1 MWEILSY
8 NYFQN
13 ALMGS
18 ILAGVGLG
26 IVGVWVVLLRIP
38 FVGVAISHAAFAG
51 SVIGLLLGVN
61 PIVMAIVFS
70 LLASVLI
77 GPIAE
82 KSGLEANVII
92 GIIFSLVLGVAFL
105 GLGLIQG
112 PKTEAFNLIW
122 GSILTLSRSNIY
134 INAGVTFLVIGFV
147 IILGKEIKAVFYN
160 REVAMASGI
169 PEKFIFYSLLF
180 LSGFVICLNLNTIGG
195 ILIFGLLINPPSA
208 ARILTHSLSKMYFLS
223 ILFGIV
229 SCLSGLLFSYLFNVP
244 AGATI
249 VIVSS
254 LIFIISLI
262 LRGRNGR

>member
-18 ILAGVGLG
+18 ILAGIGLG

-70 LLASVLI
+70 LAASILI

-105 GLGLIQG
+105 GLGLIKG

-122 GSILTLSRSNIY
+122 GSILTLSRINIY
-134 INAGVTFLVIGFV
+134 LNTGITLLVIFF
-147 IILGKEIKAVFYN
+147 LLFFGKEIKAVFYN
-160 REVAMASGI
+160 REVAASVGI
-169 PEKFIFYSLLF
+169 PEKFIFFSLLF
-180 LSGFVICLNLNTIGG
+180 LSGFVICINLNTIGG
-195 ILIFGLLINPPSA
+195 ILIFSLLINPPSA
-208 ARILTHSLSKMYFLS
+208 ARILTHNLSKMYFLS
-223 ILFGIV
+223 ILFGIIA
-229 SCLSGLLFSYLFNVP
+229 CLSGLFFSYLFSVP

-249 VIVSS
+249 IIVSS
-254 LIFIISLI
+254 LIFIISMLF
-262 LRGRNGR
+262 RGNNGS

>member
-18 ILAGVGLG
+18 VLAGVGLG

-51 SVIGLLLGVN
+51 SVVGLLFGIN
-61 PIVMAIVFS
+61 PILMAIVFS
-70 LLASVLI
+70 LAASILI

-82 KSGLEANVII
+82 KSGLDANVII

-112 PKTEAFNLIW
+112 PKMEAFNLIW
-122 GSILTLSRSNIY
+122 GSILTLSRISIY
-134 INAGVTFLVIGFV
+134 INAGVTFFV
-147 IILGKEIKAVFYN
+147 IIFLLLFGKEIKAVFYN

-169 PEKFIFYSLLF
+169 PEKFIFFSLLF

-195 ILIFGLLINPPSA
+195 ILIFSLLINPPSA
-208 ARILTHSLSKMYFLS
+208 ARVLTHKLSKMYILS
-223 ILFGIV
+223 IIFAII
-229 SCLSGLLFSYLFNVP
+229 SCLSGLFFSYVFSAP

-249 VIVSS
+249 IIVSS
-254 LIFIISLI
+254 LIFIVSMI
-262 LRGRNGR
+262 LGGRNGS

>member
-1 MWEILSY
+1 MLEILSH

-13 ALMGS
+13 ALIGS

-51 SVIGLLLGVN
+51 SVIGLLLGIDPVM
-61 PIVMAIVFS
+61 MAIVFS

-105 GLGLIQG
+105 GLGLIKG

-122 GSILTLSRSNIY
+122 GSILTLSRRNIY
-134 INAGVTFLVIGFV
+134 FNAGITFFV
-147 IILGKEIKAVFYN
+147 ILFVVFLGKEIKAVFYN
-160 REVAMASGI
+160 REVATSCGI
-169 PEKFIFYSLLF
+169 PEKFIFFSLLF

-195 ILIFGLLINPPSA
+195 MLIFSLLINPPSA
-208 ARILTHSLSKMYFLS
+208 ARILTHNLSKMYLLS

-229 SCLSGLLFSYLFNVP
+229 SCLSGLFFSYIFGIP

-249 VIVSS
+249 IIISS
-254 LIFIISLI
+254 LIFIISLA
-262 LRGRNGR
+262 LRGRSGY

>member
-61 PIVMAIVFS
+61 PIVMAVVFS

-105 GLGLIQG
+105 GLGLIRG

-122 GSILTLSRSNIY
+122 GSILTLSRANIY
-134 INAGVTFLVIGFV
+134 INAGVTFLVIVFL
-147 IILGKEIKAVFYN
+147 IIFGKEIKAVFYN
-160 REVAMASGI
+160 REVAMSSGI
-169 PEKFIFYSLLF
+169 PEKFIFFSLLF
-180 LSGFVICLNLNTIGG
+180 FSGFVICLNLNTIGG
-195 ILIFGLLINPPSA
+195 ILIFSLLINPPSA
-208 ARILTHSLSKMYFLS
+208 ARILTHNLSKMYFLS
-223 ILFGIV
+223 ILFGII
-229 SCLSGLLFSYLFNVP
+229 SCLCGLLFSYLFAVP

-249 VIVSS
+249 IIISS
-254 LIFIISLI
+254 LIFIISLV

>member
-61 PIVMAIVFS
+61 PIIMAIVFS
-70 LLASVLI
+70 LLGSILI

-92 GIIFSLVLGVAFL
+92 AIIFSLVLGVAFL
-105 GLGLIQG
+105 GIGLVQG
-112 PKTEAFNLIW
+112 SKTEALNLIW
-122 GSILTLSRSNIY
+122 GSILTLSRTNIY
-134 INAGVTFLVIGFV
+134 SNAGITIIVILFL
-147 IILGKEIKAVFYN
+147 ILFGKEIKAVFYN
-160 REVAMASGI
+160 REVAMSSGI

-223 ILFGIV
+223 ILFGII
-229 SCLSGLLFSYLFNVP
+229 SCLSGLLFSYLFKVP
-244 AGATI
+244 TGATI
-249 VIVSS
+249 IIVSS

>member
-61 PIVMAIVFS
+61 PIMMAIVFS
-70 LLASVLI
+70 LLASILI

-105 GLGLIQG
+105 GLGLIEG

-122 GSILTLSRSNIY
+122 GSILTLSRNNIY
-134 INAGVTFLVIGFV
+134 INAVITFLVIVF
-147 IILGKEIKAVFYN
+147 LLLFGKEIKAVFYN
-160 REVAMASGI
+160 REVAMSSGI

-223 ILFGIV
+223 ILFGII
-229 SCLSGLLFSYLFNVP
+229 SCLLGLLFSYLFNVP

>member
-18 ILAGVGLG
+18 ILAGIGLG
-26 IVGVWVVLLRIP
+26 VVGVWVVLLRIP

-51 SVIGLLLGVN
+51 SVIGLLFGID
-61 PIVMAIVFS
+61 PILTAIVFS
-70 LLASVLI
+70 LLASILI

-92 GIIFSLVLGVAFL
+92 GIIFSLVLGIAFL

-122 GSILTLSRSNIY
+122 GSILTLSRVNIY
-134 INAGVTFLVIGFV
+134 LNAGITFFV
-147 IILGKEIKAVFYN
+147 ILFLLFFGKEIKAVFYN
-160 REVAMASGI
+160 REVAASSGI
-169 PEKFIFYSLLF
+169 PEKFIFFSLLF

-195 ILIFGLLINPPSA
+195 ILIFSLLINPPSA

-223 ILFGIV
+223 VFFGVIACLAGLF
-229 SCLSGLLFSYLFNVP
+229 FSYVFSVP
-244 AGATI
+244 AGAAI
-249 VIVSS
+249 IIVSS
-254 LIFIISLI
+254 LIFIVSMV
-262 LRGRNGR
+262 LRGGNGS

>member
-1 MWEILSY
+1 
-8 NYFQN
+8 
-13 ALMGS
+13 MGS

-38 FVGVAISHAAFAG
+38 FVGIAISHAAFAG
-51 SVIGLLLGVN
+51 SVIGLLFGVN
-61 PIVMAIVFS
+61 PIIMAIVFS

-134 INAGVTFLVIGFV
+134 INAGVTFIV
-147 IILGKEIKAVFYN
+147 IIFLLIFGKEIKAVFYN
-160 REVAMASGI
+160 REVAMSSGI

-208 ARILTHSLSKMYFLS
+208 ARILTHSLSKMYLLS

-229 SCLSGLLFSYLFNVP
+229 SCFSGLLFSYMFGVP

-249 VIVSS
+249 IIVSS
-254 LIFIISLI
+254 FIFIISLI

>member
-18 ILAGVGLG
+18 ILAGIGLG

-51 SVIGLLLGVN
+51 SVIGLLFGVN
-61 PIVMAIVFS
+61 PIVMAVVFS
-70 LLASVLI
+70 LVASILI

-105 GLGLIQG
+105 GLGLIEG
-112 PKTEAFNLIW
+112 PKAEAFNLIW
-122 GSILTLSRSNIY
+122 GSILTLSRSDIY
-134 INAGVTFLVIGFV
+134 INAGVTFLVIVFLLF
-147 IILGKEIKAVFYN
+147 LGKEIKTVFYN
-160 REVAMASGI
+160 REVATSSGI

-180 LSGFVICLNLNTIGG
+180 LSGFIICLNLNTIGG

-223 ILFGIV
+223 IFFGIV
-229 SCLSGLLFSYLFNVP
+229 SCLSGLSFSYLFGVP

-249 VIVSS
+249 IIVSS
-254 LIFIISLI
+254 LIFIISLT